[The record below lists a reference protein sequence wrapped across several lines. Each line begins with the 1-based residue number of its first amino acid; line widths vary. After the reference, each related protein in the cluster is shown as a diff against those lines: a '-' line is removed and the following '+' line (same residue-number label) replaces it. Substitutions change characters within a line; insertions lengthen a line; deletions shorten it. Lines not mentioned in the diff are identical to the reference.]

1 MDPIKLLETNLRNLS
16 QSDLAGRIGISPQLL
31 CDILKG
37 RREPNEKVFRFLGI
51 EKRVTYRK
59 ANRD

>member
-1 MDPIKLLETNLRNLS
+1 MNPIKLLENSLKNIT
-16 QSDLAGRIGISPQLL
+16 QADLADRIGISPQLL

-51 EKRVTYRK
+51 VKSVTYRRR
-59 ANRD
+59 A